1 MPLIDARLLAVHPR
15 VRLPARRRSWLA
27 ISVALS
33 LCGLLII
40 SYSVRLL
47 SPPARLIDIGA
58 PGDAYVATSFY
69 QPEQAGDTSFRW
81 SGPHSALALP
91 VSTGDLILSARLHGA
106 ADGQRLALL
115 TADAP
120 ISLQPLTGDW
130 RTYHV
135 LFTSGATSP
144 IHLYADLVRPGEND
158 PRELG
163 VALDWVRLTPV
174 GDPQAGAAQ
183 ALGEAA
189 KLVWA
194 LALLGAAIWI
204 IGGALTPAPAHLALA
219 VPALMS
225 PLVAGLLVWIWRDL
239 GSLRWLLPLSAGP
252 LLLATVAVGTLWAFA
267 HVPSLRHGG
276 QRLLRPGPLVRLGI
290 VAAPALVLLW
300 PAAPMAVRGAAALAL
315 LWMPGWLI
323 VRHLLPHE
331 RDPAL
336 GLVLRLCGATA
347 FHCILL
353 LWLAPVLAAGGAP
366 LVTSICLLVSAGCV
380 LLLPRSAL
388 RSLPRGLV
396 RSGGSSPVIFNREG
410 REEHE
415 GRTASESLDAARRLA
430 TRALRA
436 LAAARRLATRG
447 LPGGEFGRAVL
458 GGGRELAAWGL
469 VLLVAVALRLPHLG
483 AAEFHDDEAS
493 VALAAAAFAQG
504 DPEVLLTQLKGP
516 AQILLPAGPL
526 LLTGQLSE
534 LTARLPF
541 ALAGL
546 AVVVGGMALARRL
559 VGRGLAP
566 LVAGLV
572 LALDG
577 LLIAFAR
584 IVQYQSLVL
593 LLSLGA
599 YWCCWRFAR
608 GAPGAWRHLSLAA
621 LFSAVALLG
630 HWDAIYVLPALL
642 WLVVVGVRRRRWGL
656 ARTAR
661 ALAGPVFLGA
671 ALLASFYVPFVRHP
685 HASETLGH
693 LGERTGQGGGWRL
706 VNNLGANYDLMTVYS
721 TPAQVWTVALLI
733 SGLVVAVGCAAAGR
747 RWLIGGLGPAA
758 LARPTAA
765 GIRPLLLWFGAGWL
779 AMTFL
784 IAEPRTHLYVVVVP
798 GALLAA
804 AAAQRLTRLPLK
816 LPLLRSGLLAG
827 ALLALAW
834 AGLHQYTIFVRQSPE
849 YIRTYPAARL
859 LAGPGTPAT
868 LPLAAAA
875 RFGFPNR
882 DGWKAIGEL
891 YRRGELQGALA
902 SNQSS
907 EVVAW
912 YLRGQRRCGAEPS
925 VYAIA
930 LAAPNPAIPPGYVRT
945 ITVQI
950 DGRDQLALY
959 QRPGTFTG
967 GPRRIA
973 LQPFLVP
980 FDERR
985 IPTLAV
991 GAAGCSGPSTP
1002 ITSNQEQTP

>member
-1 MPLIDARLLAVHPR
+1 MLILVLAVG
-15 VRLPARRRSWLA
+15 
-27 ISVALS
+27 
-33 LCGLLII
+33 LCGLLMITF
-40 SYSVRLL
+40 SLRLL
-47 SPPARLIDIGA
+47 HPPTGLVDVGA
-58 PGDAYVATSFY
+58 PGDAYVALSFY
-69 QPEQAGDTSFRW
+69 RPEQAGGTSFRW
-81 SGPHSALALP
+81 SGPYSALALP
-91 VSTGDLILSARLHGA
+91 AWAGRLIVRMRLHSATNGQSLDLIT
-106 ADGQRLALL
+106 ADG
-115 TADAP
+115 P

-130 RTYHV
+130 RIYHV
-135 LFTSGATSP
+135 LVASGATSP
-144 IHLYADLVRPGEND
+144 IHLYADLVQPGEDD

-163 VALDWVRLTPV
+163 VALDWVRLTPI

-183 ALGEAA
+183 MLGEAA

-194 LALLGAAIWI
+194 LALLGAALWI
-204 IGGALTPAPAHLALA
+204 IGGARTPVSNHLALA
-219 VPALMS
+219 VPALMA
-225 PLVAGLLVWIWRDL
+225 PLVAGLLVWIRYDL
-239 GSLRWLLPLSAGP
+239 YSLHWLLPLSAGP
-252 LLLATVAVGTLWAFA
+252 LLLATIAVGTLWACVHA
-267 HVPSLRHGG
+267 PRPWWGRR
-276 QRLLRPGPLVRLGI
+276 RLLGPGLYVRLGV

-300 PAAPMAVRGAAALAL
+300 PSAPMAVRGAAALAL
-315 LWMPGWLI
+315 LWMPGWLM
-323 VRHLLPHE
+323 VHHLLPDE

-366 LVTSICLLVSAGCV
+366 LVTSICLLVSAGCT
-380 LLLPRSAL
+380 LLLPRSAPGS
-388 RSLPRGLV
+388 RPRGL
-396 RSGGSSPVIFNREG
+396 
-410 REEHE
+410 
-415 GRTASESLDAARRLA
+415 RR
-430 TRALRA
+430 
-436 LAAARRLATRG
+436 
-447 LPGGEFGRAVL
+447 
-458 GGGRELAAWGL
+458 GRELAAWGL
-469 VLLVAVALRLPHLG
+469 VLFVAVALRLPHLG

-493 VALAAAAFAQG
+493 VALAAAVLAQG

-546 AVVVGGMALARRL
+546 AVVIGGMALAHRL

-566 LVAGLV
+566 LVAGFV

-608 GAPGAWRHLSLAA
+608 GAPGSWRYLSLAA
-621 LFSAVALLG
+621 LFIAVALLG

-671 ALLASFYVPFVRHP
+671 AVLASFYMPFVRHP

-693 LGERTGQGGGWRL
+693 LAERTGQGGGWWL
-706 VNNLGANYDLMTVYS
+706 VNNLGASYDLMAVYS
-721 TPAQVWTVALLI
+721 TLAQVWTIAFLVA
-733 SGLVVAVGCAAAGR
+733 GLVVVVCAGAGR
-747 RWLIGGLGPAA
+747 LWLVGGLGSAA
-758 LARPTAA
+758 LAWTTAA
-765 GIRPLLLWFGAGWL
+765 GIRSLLLWFGAGWL

-798 GALLAA
+798 GAILAA
-804 AAAQRLTRLPLK
+804 MAVQRLKDNRLVPPLG
-816 LPLLRSGLLAG
+816 RYGLSAG
-827 ALLALAW
+827 AVLALAW

-859 LAGPGTPAT
+859 LARPGASDT

-930 LAAPNPAIPPGYVRT
+930 LAAPNPAIPPGYAHT
-945 ITVQI
+945 ITVQV
-950 DGRDQLALY
+950 DGRDQLAVY
-959 QRPGTFTG
+959 QRSGRFVG

-1002 ITSNQEQTP
+1002 VKSNQEHVP